1 MTNDQ
6 LDGWRDSLNIIDE
19 SIIALL
25 GQRYKICRK
34 VGELKKQNSI
44 PMMQYNRVEEVI
56 NRCILL
62 GKEADVPENLTKQ
75 IYTLIIDKACEIQ
88 TNIINGE

>member
-1 MTNDQ
+1 
-6 LDGWRDSLNIIDE
+6 
-19 SIIALL
+19 
-25 GQRYKICRK
+25 
-34 VGELKKQNSI
+34 
-44 PMMQYNRVEEVI
+44 MMQYNRVEEVI

-62 GKEADVPENLTKQ
+62 GKEVNVPENLTKQ